1 MLYHT
6 TYSEYFK
13 ENTHAFEALDFLAE
27 LTQHIPPSTDPAHQ
41 TPRIDKMTACYT
53 STSPRYACTRI
64 QFGRSVDDS
73 SIESAKSAGLIC
85 KLFYSDENVEAE
97 EYVARGIDVILTN
110 RAQAIRVDSVVCRRY
125 F

>member
-13 ENTHAFEALDFLAE
+13 ENTHAFETLDFLAE

-41 TPRIDKMTACYT
+41 TPRIDKMT
-53 STSPRYACTRI
+53 ACTRI

-85 KLFYSDENVEAE
+85 KLFYSDENVEAG

-110 RAQAIRVDSVVCRRY
+110 RAQAIRVDSIVCRRY